1 MKGSILLLRR
11 REYEPTVTQ
20 GELANAL
27 KVSSHTIACVEANKI
42 GLDEETY
49 ARWEAAIDEIARSR
63 QEETKDGSNDGN

>member
-1 MKGSILLLRR
+1 MKGSTLLLKR

-20 GELANAL
+20 GELASAL
-27 KVSSHTIACVEANKI
+27 KLSPHMIGYVEANRI

-63 QEETKDGSNDGN
+63 QEETKDGSNDDN